1 MVNETV
7 LFAVS
12 ETAPAQA
19 SYRISGLEPATFY
32 WLRVTAY
39 NKRGASVTQLQASTL
54 TQAGGE

>member
-1 MVNETV
+1 
-7 LFAVS
+7 LFAVT

-54 TQAGGE
+54 TQAGGK